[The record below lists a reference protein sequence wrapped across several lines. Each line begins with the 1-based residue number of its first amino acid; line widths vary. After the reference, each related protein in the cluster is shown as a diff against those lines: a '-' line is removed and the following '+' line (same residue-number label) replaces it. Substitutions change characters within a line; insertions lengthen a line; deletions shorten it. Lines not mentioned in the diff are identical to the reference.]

1 MKRKWRV
8 DNATIV
14 DFQTG
19 SFGRQSVS
27 VNGEEFYRRRPWR
40 GKALYEFVVP
50 GSGAKAA
57 LEVRPAVVSGQ
68 AHTELRV
75 GGRVM
80 VEQSEI
86 IPCKGCGKLPNGYDA
101 FCGNCGQA
109 LPKPESYTQRRQLKN
124 ATKAIRY
131 LAILFLIVGIALFFL
146 TKSNSEQAL
155 TRVASLPDS
164 ANYPALL
171 AGKQYTVG
179 QVRRELAWAPWSALL
194 VNAILAVVMTI
205 LYFWGKRAPLAA
217 IMVATATYFVVIIGN
232 AIADPR
238 TLAQGLI
245 VKIIVI
251 VMLVNGI
258 KAALALRNDDG

>member
-1 MKRKWRV
+1 MVEYR
-8 DNATIV
+8 
-14 DFQTG
+14 TG
-19 SFGRQSVS
+19 SFGRQIVS
-27 VNGEEFYRRRPWR
+27 VNGEEFHRRRPWR

-50 GSGAKAA
+50 GGGAKAA
-57 LEVRPAVVSGQ
+57 LEVRPAVVSGP

-101 FCGNCGQA
+101 FCGNCGKA
-109 LPKPESYTQRRQLKN
+109 LPKPESYTQRRQLKS
-124 ATKAIRY
+124 ATSAIRY
-131 LAILFLIVGIALFFL
+131 LAILFLIVGIALFFV
-146 TKSNSEQAL
+146 TKSSSEVAL
-155 TRVASLPDS
+155 TRIASLPDS
-164 ANYPALL
+164 ANYPTLL

-179 QVRRELAWAPWSALL
+179 QVRKELAWEPWGALM
-194 VNAILAVVMTI
+194 VNGILAIVMTI

-217 IMVATATYFVVIIGN
+217 ILVATATYCVIIVAN
-232 AIADPR
+232 AIVDPR

-251 VMLVNGI
+251 LMLVNGI

>member
-1 MKRKWRV
+1 MKRTWRV

-14 DFQTG
+14 EYKTG
-19 SFGRQSVS
+19 SFGRQTVS
-27 VNGEEFYRRRPWR
+27 VNDEEFYRRRPWR

-57 LEVRPAVVSGQ
+57 LEVRPAVVSGPAQ
-68 AHTELRV
+68 TELRV

-80 VEQSEI
+80 IEQSDI
-86 IPCKGCGKLPNGYDA
+86 IACKGCGKLPNGYDA
-101 FCGNCGQA
+101 FCGSCGKA
-109 LPKPESYTQRRQLKN
+109 LPKPESYTQRRQMKS
-124 ATKAIRY
+124 ATSAIRY
-131 LAILFLIVGIALFFL
+131 LAILFFIVGIALFFV
-146 TKSNSEQAL
+146 TKANSEHAL

-164 ANYPALL
+164 ANYPGLL

-179 QVRRELAWAPWSALL
+179 QVRQELAWEPWSVLL

-205 LYFWGKRAPLAA
+205 LFFWGKRAPLAA
-217 IMVATATYFVVIIGN
+217 ILVATATYFVVIVAN

-251 VMLVNGI
+251 LMLVNGI

>member
-1 MKRKWRV
+1 MKRTWRV
-8 DNATIV
+8 DKATIV
-14 DFQTG
+14 DFNTG
-19 SFGRQSVS
+19 SFGRQSVL

-50 GSGAKAA
+50 GSGTKAA
-57 LEVRPAVVSGQ
+57 LEVRPALVSGP
-68 AHTELRV
+68 AHAELRV

-80 VEQSEI
+80 IEQSEI
-86 IPCKGCGKLPNGYDA
+86 ISCKGCGKLPNGYDA
-101 FCGNCGQA
+101 FCGNCGKA
-109 LPKPESYTQRRQLKN
+109 LPKPESYTQRRQLKSAN
-124 ATKAIRY
+124 SAIRY

-146 TKSNSEQAL
+146 TKSNSEQVL
-155 TRVASLPDS
+155 TRVASLQDS
-164 ANYPALL
+164 ANYPTLL

-179 QVRRELAWAPWSALL
+179 QIRKELAWAPWSALL
-194 VNAILAVVMTI
+194 VNAILAVVMTT
-205 LYFWGKRAPLAA
+205 LYFWGKRAPLPA
-217 IMVATATYFVVIIGN
+217 ILVATATYIVVIVAS

-251 VMLVNGI
+251 VMLVNGT

>member
-1 MKRKWRV
+1 MKRTWRV
-8 DNATIV
+8 DGATMV
-14 DFQTG
+14 EYRTG
-19 SFGRQSVS
+19 SFGRQTVS

-50 GSGAKAA
+50 GSGARAA
-57 LEVRPAVVSGQ
+57 LEVRPAVVSGPAQ
-68 AHTELRV
+68 TELRV
-75 GGRVM
+75 GGRVII
-80 VEQSEI
+80 EQSEI

-101 FCGNCGQA
+101 FCGSCGKP
-109 LPKPESYTQRRQLKN
+109 LPKSESYVQRRQLKS
-124 ATKAIRY
+124 ASSAIRY
-131 LAILFLIVGIALFFL
+131 LAILFLVVGIALFFL

-155 TRVASLPDS
+155 TRIANLPDS
-164 ANYPALL
+164 ANYPTLL

-179 QVRRELAWAPWSALL
+179 QVRQELAWAPWGALL

-205 LYFWGKRAPLAA
+205 LFFWGKRAPLAA
-217 IMVATATYFVVIIGN
+217 ILVATATYFVVIVAN
-232 AIADPR
+232 AIVDPR

-251 VMLVNGI
+251 LMLVNGI